1 MWVWVHTQSIMIS
14 VILDGFIK
22 VSKPYFPIYER
33 NWSLLIY
40 KIHELICIEY
50 LLNGTAYVLKVSK
63 YTLEEKVGHNIVQQK
78 IAW

>member
-1 MWVWVHTQSIMIS
+1 M
-14 VILDGFIK
+14 
-22 VSKPYFPIYER
+22 VSLKYL
-33 NWSLLIY
+33 SLTFLSMKEIDLCSLIY